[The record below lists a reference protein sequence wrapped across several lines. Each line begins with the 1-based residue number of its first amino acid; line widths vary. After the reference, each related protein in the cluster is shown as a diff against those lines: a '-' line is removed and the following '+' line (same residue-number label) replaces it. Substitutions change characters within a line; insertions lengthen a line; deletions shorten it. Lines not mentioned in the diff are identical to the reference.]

1 MSCSTGDTSLCD
13 FYVMTLLNT
22 YLSFHYFWYLLV
34 LVEFHHQNSCLTIL
48 LGFFQSQLHSL
59 LNLHLHWHHNF
70 LLLLVSCLIREYSK
84 CEINYNFQKEFINVN
99 KYETMYIFSSHHP
112 RFYIVILKVSKFQK
126 QIFLFSFEPKN
137 ERN

>member
-1 MSCSTGDTSLCD
+1 MVG
-13 FYVMTLLNT
+13 
-22 YLSFHYFWYLLV
+22 
-34 LVEFHHQNSCLTIL
+34 FHHLNSCLTL
-48 LGFFQSQLHSL
+48 QLGFFQSQLHSL

-84 CEINYNFQKEFINVN
+84 CEINSNFQKEFINVN
-99 KYETMYIFSSHHP
+99 KYETMYILSSHHP

-137 ERN
+137 ERNYFLNSALTSKVSQIKKMKALYYDN